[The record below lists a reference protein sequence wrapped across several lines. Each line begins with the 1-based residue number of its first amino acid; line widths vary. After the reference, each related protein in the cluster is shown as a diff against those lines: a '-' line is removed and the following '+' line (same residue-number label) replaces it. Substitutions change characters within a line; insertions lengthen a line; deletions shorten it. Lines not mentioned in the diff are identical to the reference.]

1 MSSLLDARRLEDER
15 VELSSRR
22 SGVME
27 ALEEVQQKFEACKV
41 NHFHDEPL
49 FELLNN
55 SDVYDCRLLT
65 LEGDGRRRLIF
76 SSRPSKSKKCVFLV
90 CALMFFKTFLI
101 AHCCWIFD
109 WTLVDCCLKIIY

>member
-41 NHFHDEPL
+41 NHHFL
-49 FELLNN
+49 YIFELLNN
-55 SDVYDCRLLT
+55 SDVSECRPLT
-65 LEGDGRRRLIF
+65 LKRMGAGDGY
-76 SSRPSKSKKCVFLV
+76 FLV
-90 CALMFFKTFLI
+90 GL
-101 AHCCWIFD
+101 
-109 WTLVDCCLKIIY
+109 

>member
-41 NHFHDEPL
+41 NDFH
-49 FELLNN
+49 
-55 SDVYDCRLLT
+55 Y
-65 LEGDGRRRLIF
+65 IF
-76 SSRPSKSKKCVFLV
+76 FCTKFNTASSAAPQIPMC
-90 CALMFFKTFLI
+90 
-101 AHCCWIFD
+101 
-109 WTLVDCCLKIIY
+109 

>member
-41 NHFHDEPL
+41 NDFHYI
-49 FELLNN
+49 FFVLN
-55 SDVYDCRLLT
+55 LT
-65 LEGDGRRRLIF
+65 LLHLPPLRFQCADIFDLLDGADGSECRPLTLKGDERRRWIF
-76 SSRPSKSKKCVFLV
+76 SCRPSK
-90 CALMFFKTFLI
+90 
-101 AHCCWIFD
+101 
-109 WTLVDCCLKIIY
+109 